1 MCHKTKVGKK
11 KSLAEGVKMQLL
23 GSHDVVSCFFVIPGL
38 AAAQQ
43 QSGRKLRF
51 ASTTLAAIEEIQIKV
66 LSLS

>member
-1 MCHKTKVGKK
+1 
-11 KSLAEGVKMQLL
+11 MQLL
-23 GSHDVVSCFFVIPGL
+23 GSHDVVSWFFVIPGL

-43 QSGRKLRF
+43 QSARKLRF

>member
-1 MCHKTKVGKK
+1 
-11 KSLAEGVKMQLL
+11 MQLL

-43 QSGRKLRF
+43 QSARKLRF
-51 ASTTLAAIEEIQIKV
+51 ASTTLAAIEEIRIKV